1 MPKRKRRKRYSE
13 QMKATILGAAEKEGL
28 TAADVQKRFGVVAVT
43 YYSWR
48 KKAKQSGR
56 GSSSSS
62 SALRQK
68 VREKLARQLPRLV
81 EEEVDRFL
89 KEAFGRS

>member
-1 MPKRKRRKRYSE
+1 MPKPKRRKRYSE
-13 QMKATILGAAEKEGL
+13 QRRATILAVAEKEGL
-28 TAADVQKRFGVVAVT
+28 TAAEVQRKFGVVPIT

-48 KKAKQSGR
+48 KKAKGTRR
-56 GSSSSS
+56 GIPSSS

-68 VREKLARQLPRLV
+68 VREKLARQLPRIV